1 MPTIHFLETRVFVY
15 KETDQTPKLLY
26 GDRRCDGQHTI
37 CHECIIVQELSVTVQ
52 CDTHSPARILVVDE
66 DVSTRGAIADY
77 LADHS
82 FVADTTSGQLGMA
95 SYFGRTEPDLVVLSV
110 AQDHNGGLQPL
121 VQIRSHSNVPVIV
134 ASGHESGE
142 ADSVIALELGA
153 DDYITRPFAFRELL
167 ARVGAVL
174 RRDKA
179 SKRVHRDRMR
189 RGYRF
194 DGWQLDREQR
204 SLVDPNGIRVQ
215 ITKCEC
221 AVLLALVDASGRPLT
236 RAQILDAT
244 RVHDDVFDRCVD
256 VHIAR
261 LRRKLE
267 ADPSA
272 PRIILTERGIGY
284 LFGLPVEPL

>member
-1 MPTIHFLETRVFVY
+1 M
-15 KETDQTPKLLY
+15 
-26 GDRRCDGQHTI
+26 
-37 CHECIIVQELSVTVQ
+37 TVQ
-52 CDTHSPARILVVDE
+52 CEAYSPVRILVVDE
-66 DVSTRGAIADY
+66 DASTRGAIADY

-82 FVADTTSGQLGMA
+82 FVADTTSGQQGMA
-95 SYFGRTEPDLVVLSV
+95 GHFGRTEPDLVVLSV
-110 AQDHNGGLQPL
+110 ARDHNGGLQPL
-121 VQIRSHSNVPVIV
+121 VEIRSHSNVPIIV
-134 ASGHESGE
+134 ASGHEGRE
-142 ADSVIALELGA
+142 AGSVIALELGA

-179 SKRVHRDRMR
+179 SKRIHRDRMR

-194 DGWQLDREQR
+194 GGWQLDREQR
-204 SLVDPNGIRVQ
+204 LLVDPNGIGVQ
-215 ITKCEC
+215 ITKCEY
-221 AVLLALVDASGRPLT
+221 AVLLALVDAPGQPLT

-244 RVHDDVFDRCVD
+244 RVHGDVFDRCVD
-256 VHIAR
+256 VHVSR